1 MKLIINGTKSISTP
15 IVFKKIKVITEIII
29 SKGLI
34 KKREITIKIKITKP
48 NIMKKKSAFIE
59 TKRIRRISRKMRALK
74 KSINFNQSSF
84 FKNLRR
90 QIAINNKIK
99 KKLKFSDLNI
109 LLLFY
114 VNYRKNGYNRDTN
127 NSGDFKSGY

>member
-1 MKLIINGTKSISTP
+1 LRKLIINGTKSISTP
-15 IVFKKIKVITEIII
+15 IGFKKIKVITEIII

-34 KKREITIKIKITKP
+34 KKREITIKIKVTKP

-74 KSINFNQSSF
+74 KSINFSQSSF

-99 KKLKFSDLNI
+99 KN
-109 LLLFY
+109 
-114 VNYRKNGYNRDTN
+114 
-127 NSGDFKSGY
+127 